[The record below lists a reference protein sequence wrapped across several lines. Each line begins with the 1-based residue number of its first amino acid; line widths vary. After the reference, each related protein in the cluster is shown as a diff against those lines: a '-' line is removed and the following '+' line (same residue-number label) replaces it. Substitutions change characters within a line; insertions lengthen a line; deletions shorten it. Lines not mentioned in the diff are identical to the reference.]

1 MTFTEIGIIAAMV
14 IVSAAFIYLASVIA
28 RYIKGAS
35 NAGNT
40 LEQVL
45 VIMNFFKDAIK
56 AIVGEE
62 WSEVYEAVRK
72 ALAAV
77 ADGHLSREEALA
89 SAKDVF
95 NVAIGFTN
103 VELDENAKALIYK
116 IIEAGVNMIVS
127 DSVNSAAS
135 VKALELSRL

>member
-1 MTFTEIGIIAAMV
+1 MTLSEIGIIAAMV
-14 IVSAAFIYLASVIA
+14 IISAAFIYLASVIA
-28 RYIKGAS
+28 RYIKNS
-35 NAGNT
+35 NTSGNT
-40 LEQVL
+40 LEQIL
-45 VIMNFFKDAIK
+45 VIMNFFKDTIK

-62 WSEVYEAVRK
+62 WAEVYEAVRK

-77 ADGHLSREEALA
+77 ADGNLSREEAIA

-103 VELDENAKALIYK
+103 VELDKNVKAIIYK
-116 IIEAGVNMIVS
+116 IIEAGVGMLVS
-127 DSVNSAAS
+127 DSIDPAAS

>member
-1 MTFTEIGIIAAMV
+1 MTLSEIGIVAVM
-14 IVSAAFIYLASVIA
+14 IVASAAFIYLASVVT
-28 RYIKGAS
+28 RYIKNS
-35 NAGNT
+35 NSSGNT
-40 LEQVL
+40 LEQIL

-56 AIVGEE
+56 AIVGDE
-62 WSEVYEAVRK
+62 WGEVYEAVRK

-77 ADGHLSREEALA
+77 ADGHLSHEEALA

-103 VELDENAKALIYK
+103 VELDEATKALIYK

-127 DSVNSAAS
+127 NSIDPATS
-135 VKALELSRL
+135 VKALKLSRL